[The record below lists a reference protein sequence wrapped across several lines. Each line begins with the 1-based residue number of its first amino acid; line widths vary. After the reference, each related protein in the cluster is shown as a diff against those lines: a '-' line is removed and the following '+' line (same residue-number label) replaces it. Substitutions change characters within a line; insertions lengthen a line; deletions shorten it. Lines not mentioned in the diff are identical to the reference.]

1 MVAADTFAGKNIHD
15 IIIDLY
21 GHPREMA
28 QTSGADNYPG
38 LGMTWVTAG
47 YDLDP
52 AEDNDAAWAG
62 ILGALADQDLD
73 TVYADDHACF
83 VVPPMARAWAQYVAS
98 GGALVKGDLLGV
110 SGATDGNMAK
120 LTGAG
125 ILPRGRFEQDP
136 AGLFYKADVAAMNI
150 IGITVLFGGTVA
162 LA

>member
-1 MVAADTFAGKNIHD
+1 MVVADTFAGKNIHD
-15 IIIDLY
+15 IIINLF

-28 QTSGADNYPG
+28 QTAGVDNYPG
-38 LGMTWVTAG
+38 LGMTWVTGG

-52 AEDNDAAWAG
+52 AEDNDADWAG
-62 ILGALADQDLD
+62 ILGALGDQDLD
-73 TVYADDHACF
+73 TVYADNHACF
-83 VVPPMARAWAQYVAS
+83 VVPPMCTAWAQYVTS
-98 GGALVKGDLLGV
+98 GGALIKGDLLGV

-125 ILPRGRFEQDP
+125 ILPRGRFEVCPNGDI
-136 AGLFYKADVAAMNI
+136 YKADIAAMNI